1 MLQALRWA
9 SCCGLAPLWPFA
21 LCFKRATPRAFS
33 LGFFQ
38 IGLLSFP
45 SFRASLPLSKRRSV
59 TARHRELRER
69 RDIACSKHDQR
80 VGSHTGQLRAR
91 QRFWCH
97 LCGLAL
103 AKTPIAYPPGLGTQ
117 HYTLQLHWPSHPSS
131 NPDVTMAIKEVYI
144 AGPGGPYKNLTSSP
158 RYGDREWDYRA
169 RKAPLRQ
176 RPEWQLSD
184 ADVVDVGA
192 SLDLCLLQKTC
203 PSTLA
208 KVVQTLVSSLAR
220 LPLLSKHV
228 HRFECRLASIM
239 HATIAMPLPGRF
251 RVHQWLDCR
260 KRIRRVWLKWGGRLT
275 DRLGEGRGLPPTAP
289 PSDWLRQAHELLKSI
304 GIHILGC
311 AW

>member
-9 SCCGLAPLWPFA
+9 SCCGLAPLWLFA

-45 SFRASLPLSKRRSV
+45 SFPASLPLSKRRSV
-59 TARHRELRER
+59 PARHRELRER

-80 VGSHTGQLRAR
+80 VGSHTCQLRAR

-103 AKTPIAYPPGLGTQ
+103 AKTPIAYPPGLEVNTIRLSFTGRVSR
-117 HYTLQLHWPSHPSS
+117 LRR
-131 NPDVTMAIKEVYI
+131 NPDVTMAIGEVYI
-144 AGPGGPYKNLTSSP
+144 AEPGGPYKNLTSSP

-208 KVVQTLVSSLAR
+208 TVVETLVSSLAR
-220 LPLLSKHV
+220 LPWLSKHV

-239 HATIAMPLPGRF
+239 HATIAMPLPGRL

-260 KRIRRVWLKWGGRLT
+260 KRIRRV
-275 DRLGEGRGLPPTAP
+275 
-289 PSDWLRQAHELLKSI
+289 
-304 GIHILGC
+304 
-311 AW
+311 